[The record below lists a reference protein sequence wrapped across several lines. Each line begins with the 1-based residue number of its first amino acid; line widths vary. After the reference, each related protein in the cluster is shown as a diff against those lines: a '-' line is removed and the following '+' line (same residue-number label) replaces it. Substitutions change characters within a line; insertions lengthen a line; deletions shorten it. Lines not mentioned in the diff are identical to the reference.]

1 MKPRRKLEEVNHY
14 LKFAGMGIQM
24 AVIIVLFTYF
34 GFWIDRKLELITP
47 YFTAGLS
54 LLGVF
59 VAIYLMIKQLP
70 KSE

>member
-1 MKPRRKLEEVNHY
+1 MEPKRKLEGVNQY

-24 AVIIVLFTYF
+24 VVIIVLFTFF
-34 GFWIDRKLELITP
+34 GYWIDGKLVLETP
-47 YFTAGLS
+47 WFTAALS
-54 LLGVF
+54 LVGVF

>member
-1 MKPRRKLEEVNHY
+1 MEPKRKLEEVNQY

-24 AVIIVLFTYF
+24 VVIIVLFTFLGY
-34 GFWIDRKLELITP
+34 WIDGKLVLETP
-47 YFTAGLS
+47 YFTAALS
-54 LLGVF
+54 LVGVF

>member
-1 MKPRRKLEEVNHY
+1 MQPKRKLEGVNQY
-14 LKFAGMGIQM
+14 LKFAGMGVQM
-24 AVIIVLFTYF
+24 VVIIVLFTYF
-34 GFWIDRKLELITP
+34 GYWLDGKFELVTP

-59 VAIYLMIKQLP
+59 AAIYLMIKQLP